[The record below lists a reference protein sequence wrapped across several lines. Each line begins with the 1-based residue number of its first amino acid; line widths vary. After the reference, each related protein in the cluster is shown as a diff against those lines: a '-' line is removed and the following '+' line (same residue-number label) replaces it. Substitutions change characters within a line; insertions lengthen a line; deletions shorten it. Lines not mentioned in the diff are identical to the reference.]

1 MVKSLMKQSKRGK
14 KGWIPMT
21 NLIPT
26 CPQCGNRLFS
36 IYIGGV
42 KERVDDEMWCK
53 VCKKPQ
59 QDRVKISYP
68 EMKK

>member
-1 MVKSLMKQSKRGK
+1 MEWRMR
-14 KGWIPMT
+14 MT
-21 NLIPT
+21 NLIPS

-59 QDRVKISYP
+59 QVRVKISYP